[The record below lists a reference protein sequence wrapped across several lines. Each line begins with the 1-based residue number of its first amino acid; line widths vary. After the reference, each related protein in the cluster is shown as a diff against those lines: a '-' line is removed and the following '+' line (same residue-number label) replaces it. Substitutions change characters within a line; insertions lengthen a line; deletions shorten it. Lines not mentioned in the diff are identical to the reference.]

1 MPRLSP
7 LLAAVA
13 LIPAAHLAGQASL
26 RTSGGV
32 ARQDWMPLNPVGEV
46 ALDARVRQ
54 GTLGARFAGSVA
66 NFQDYGTGSVLG
78 GDVHARASLGGIRL
92 SAGPVG
98 SAGRT
103 VAGRWST
110 GAGGGVAA
118 RTGTESFSATVRW
131 NEGIAWRPD
140 HNQVTWGTR
149 AAELMIFLGR
159 TPIRAGWTGTV
170 VRDSV
175 LRENVFFDPENPD
188 GSRDLF
194 RPRTRNA
201 HDIAIGTTIDFE
213 YFSID
218 GEVGRRWGDD
228 IRSITTWRIETAV
241 PLSSDLAVVLSS
253 HQTGAGLELGLPGS
267 RSFTMGMRLGG
278 IEGIRPGV
286 RPPPTITVERVADDA
301 VEFTIRMPAGS
312 RVRLMG
318 EMTNWQVVELE
329 RRGRGRFT
337 GRFKVA
343 PGVYRVNIAVDG
355 GPWIAPPGMP
365 VVEDGFGGRV
375 GLADL

>member
-1 MPRLSP
+1 MPRLRP
-7 LLAAVA
+7 LLAAVV
-13 LIPAAHLAGQASL
+13 LIPAAQMAGQASL

-46 ALDARVRQ
+46 VLDALARR
-54 GTLGARFAGSVA
+54 GPIDARFAGSMA
-66 NFQDYGTGSVLG
+66 NFQDYGTGSLLESRVQAG
-78 GDVHARASLGGIRL
+78 TAIAGILL

-103 VAGRWST
+103 VAGNWST
-110 GAGGGVAA
+110 GAGGSISA
-118 RTGTESFSATVRW
+118 RAGTETLMAALSW
-131 NEGIAWRPD
+131 DEGVAWRPN
-140 HNQVTWGTR
+140 HNQITWGTR
-149 AAELMIFLGR
+149 SAELMVFIGR
-159 TPIRAGWTGTV
+159 TPIRASWTGTV

-175 LRENVFFDPENPD
+175 LRDNVFFDPDNLT
-188 GSRDLF
+188 GSVNLF
-194 RPRTRNA
+194 HPRVRAA
-201 HDIAIGTTIDFE
+201 HDIAIGTTVDLDF
-213 YFSID
+213 FSIA

-228 IRSITTWRIETAV
+228 ISSITTWQIETAV
-241 PLSSDLAVVLSS
+241 PLTSGVAVVLSS
-253 HQTGAGLELGLPGS
+253 HQTGADLELGLPGS

-278 IEGIRPGV
+278 VDGIRPGV
-286 RPPPTITVERVADDA
+286 RPPPTIVVDRIAGDM
-301 VEFTIRMPAGS
+301 VEFTIRVPAGS

-337 GRFKVA
+337 GRFNVT

-355 GPWIAPPGMP
+355 GPWVAPPGMP

-375 GLADL
+375 GLAGL